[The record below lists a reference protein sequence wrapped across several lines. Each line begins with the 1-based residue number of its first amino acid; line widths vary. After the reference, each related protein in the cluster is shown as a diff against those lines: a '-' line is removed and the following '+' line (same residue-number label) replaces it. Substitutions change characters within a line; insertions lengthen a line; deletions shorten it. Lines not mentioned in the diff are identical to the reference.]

1 MDGRTGLV
9 VVCLVAGGAWA
20 LLVLALLVGRAR
32 HRRRTRPLAIVTEVG
47 EWKQPPA
54 VTELARPRRRRT
66 GARPKRCSTSH
77 CGATIPELRTASV
90 TALAGLADRHDWAID
105 GLVEALAEASREPG
119 PRRRRARPARAAAR
133 PTPAAA
139 PRASEPRRPLL
150 RRPPALALSRAR
162 RAARPCL
169 HVGSVAERPRRRA
182 RDAPGGAA
190 RPLRSDTRSGFSTI
204 RIRRCGRRHAARLPQ
219 SPAARRLPYLVP
231 LLADTSWWVRE
242 AAREALVAAGEHATV
257 AAVEPA
263 LESDDPALRSGA
275 ALVLQDI
282 GHVDALVGDDE
293 GGRLE
298 RIYGAGGRRLRG
310 AAAERA
316 RRGLVLG
323 DGAERSRQRPPR
335 ELRDSASSR
344 CPDVRCLPGGALAHA
359 LGPARSRARGDT
371 GAAGASARSTTSTL
385 CQAPASRPASAS
397 SCRHTTRA
405 RRSSGRG
412 SLGARDRLPGVR
424 GDRRQRRLDGR
435 HARAAR
441 PRARPRPRRG
451 VLDERCSTPSR
462 SSATTARPPIA
473 GSSSST
479 R

>member
-54 VTELARPRRRRT
+54 VTELVDLGDTDGRAAEALLYQSLR
-66 GARPKRCSTSH
+66 SD
-77 CGATIPELRTASV
+77 IPELRTASV
-90 TALAGLADRHDWAID
+90 TALASLADRHDWAID
-105 GLVEALAEASREPG
+105 GLVEALAEASENPVRVAGELDRLAPRPG
-119 PRRRRARPARAAAR
+119 PRLAPLVAHPNPVVRAYAVR
-133 PTPAAA
+133 
-139 PRASEPRRPLL
+139 LL
-150 RRPPALALSRAR
+150 SRYPALAE
-162 RAARPCL
+162 L
-169 HVGSVAERPRRRA
+169 H
-182 RDAPGGAA
+182 APACTSDPSPNVRGAA
-190 RPLRSDTRSGFSTI
+190 LETLRVAGSTAAL
-204 RIRRCGRRHAARLPQ
+204 RHALRLLDDPHPQ
-219 SPAARRLPYLVP
+219 VRAQACRTAAAVSGRASAAYLVP

-263 LESDDPALRSGA
+263 LESHDPALRSGA

-323 DGAERSRQRPPR
+323 DG
-335 ELRDSASSR
+335 
-344 CPDVRCLPGGALAHA
+344 GALEAE
-359 LGPARSRARGDT
+359 
-371 GAAGASARSTTSTL
+371 AAS
-385 CQAPASRPASAS
+385 
-397 SCRHTTRA
+397 
-405 RRSSGRG
+405 
-412 SLGARDRLPGVR
+412 
-424 GDRRQRRLDGR
+424 
-435 HARAAR
+435 
-441 PRARPRPRRG
+441 
-451 VLDERCSTPSR
+451 
-462 SSATTARPPIA
+462 
-473 GSSSST
+473 
-479 R
+479 